1 VQPQMVANASH
12 SPSSTPLV
20 IPKHSTM
27 RLDLV
32 LDVATR
38 FSGVRLRYMQFVPL
52 NYSWVKEVS
61 ITDGES
67 LRILHSWYPVEES
80 WLQQHKTKMWLLD
93 EYHPRQNEIE

>member
-1 VQPQMVANASH
+1 MAKTSH

-27 RLDLV
+27 RLDRV

-38 FSGVRLRYMQFVPL
+38 FSGARLRCMQFVPL
-52 NYSWVKEVS
+52 NYSWVNEVS
-61 ITDGES
+61 ITDDGES
-67 LRILHSWYPVEES
+67 LNLHSRYPTEGS

-93 EYHPRQNEIE
+93 EYHPRQNEVE

>member
-1 VQPQMVANASH
+1 
-12 SPSSTPLV
+12 
-20 IPKHSTM
+20 M

-38 FSGVRLRYMQFVPL
+38 FSGARLRCMQFVPL

-67 LRILHSWYPVEES
+67 LRLLHSWVTVTTA
-80 WLQQHKTKMWLLD
+80 QHKD
-93 EYHPRQNEIE
+93 VAIG